1 MKDTWMISFILLNN
15 IKKKE
20 VNGMKKK
27 VMRAIRFILIQ
38 VLLAIP
44 FGALM
49 LFGIWLAC
57 WVTSLPL
64 IESMIC
70 LIGGSAVIVL
80 VYWLVQERNES
91 RKRKVR
97 IRQRIQRIRQMRH
110 DTYAREFRDI
120 EIDDEKK

>member
-1 MKDTWMISFILLNN
+1 MS
-15 IKKKE
+15 
-20 VNGMKKK
+20 
-27 VMRAIRFILIQ
+27 AIRFILIQ

-64 IESMIC
+64 IESMVC
-70 LIGGSAVIVL
+70 LIGGSVVIVL

-91 RKRKVR
+91 KKRKLR
-97 IRQRIQRIRQMRH
+97 QRQRIQRIRQMRY
-110 DTYAREFRDI
+110 DNYERNFRD
-120 EIDDEKK
+120 DELFKK

>member
-1 MKDTWMISFILLNN
+1 
-15 IKKKE
+15 
-20 VNGMKKK
+20 MKKK

-64 IESMIC
+64 IESMVC

-80 VYWLVQERNES
+80 AYLAYWLVQERNES
-91 RKRKVR
+91 RKRKL
-97 IRQRIQRIRQMRH
+97 RQRIQRIRQMRQ
-110 DTYAREFRDI
+110 DTYAGNFRDI
-120 EIDDEKK
+120 EEHELFKK

>member
-1 MKDTWMISFILLNN
+1 
-15 IKKKE
+15 
-20 VNGMKKK
+20 
-27 VMRAIRFILIQ
+27 MRAIRFILIQ

-64 IESMIC
+64 IESRVC

-91 RKRKVR
+91 RIRQRK
-97 IRQRIQRIRQMRH
+97 IRRRKQRIQRIRQMRH